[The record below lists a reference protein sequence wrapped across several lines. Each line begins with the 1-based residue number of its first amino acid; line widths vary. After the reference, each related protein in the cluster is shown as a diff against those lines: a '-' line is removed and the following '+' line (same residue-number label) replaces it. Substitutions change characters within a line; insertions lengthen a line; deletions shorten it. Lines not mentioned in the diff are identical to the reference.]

1 MTLLVLA
8 YVDPGS
14 GLLIWQLVLSAVAGF
29 IFSLKKF
36 RAFLGHQIQK
46 VVGRSSASLPS
57 REIVN
62 PREQKSKKR

>member
-29 IFSLKKF
+29 IFSLKKL
-36 RAFLGHQIQK
+36 RAFLGHRIQK
-46 VVGRSSASLPS
+46 FVGRAAAPLPS

-62 PREQKSKKR
+62 PEEQKIKRR